1 MNIQQV
7 AGAKIW
13 ADLRKQMDLIK
24 PKKSKQP
31 KLNTKKKPKGSDI
44 ANTTA
49 RLSSAVAKLKP
60 KSPIKP
66 VQMARPRKAAS

>member
-1 MNIQQV
+1 MNIQEV
-7 AGAKIW
+7 AGAKAW
-13 ADLRKQMDLIK
+13 SDLRKQMDLIK

-31 KLNTKKKPKGSDI
+31 TPPRKRLKGNGVER
-44 ANTTA
+44 ATA

-66 VQMARPRKAAS
+66 VQIARPSKANS